1 MIKTA
6 ISAYLLV
13 LNQVTVMKVIYSASQ
28 ARHDPSFYLS
38 SGVQSK
44 NPEVPQRAEAL
55 LAAAISAGCEH
66 IEPTDSGL
74 TLISAVHSPEYLLF
88 LKNIYSRWQNIDN
101 ASAEVIP
108 NIHPNRH
115 DGNYPASAVG
125 QAGYHMADTACP
137 ISSETFGAVL
147 SSAHSAGTA
156 AQLVLDGEP
165 VAYALCRPPGHHA
178 FKDMA
183 GGFCFLN
190 NSAIAAQRLC
200 SHYKR
205 VAIID
210 VDLHHGN
217 GTQDIFYARDDVLT
231 VSVHA
236 DPITFYPFHWGSTN
250 ERGRDQGLGYNLNV
264 PLPRQSDDDAFIAG
278 LDHLLEI
285 VEMFSPDAIVV
296 ALGLDASIDDPFGG
310 LSVTTNGFN
319 RIAQRIAQLGKP
331 TVLVQEGGYLSN
343 SLGKNLD
350 AFLQGFEKKHRLV

>member
-1 MIKTA
+1 
-6 ISAYLLV
+6 
-13 LNQVTVMKVIYSASQ
+13 MKVIYSVSQ

-38 SGVQSK
+38 SGEKSK
-44 NPEVPQRAEAL
+44 NPEVPQRADAL
-55 LAAAISAGCEH
+55 LAAAISAGCEK
-66 IEPTDSGL
+66 IEPKDSGL
-74 TLISAVHSPEYLLF
+74 TLISEVHSPEYLLF
-88 LKNIYSRWQNIDN
+88 LKNIYRRWQNLDN

-137 ISSETFGAVL
+137 ISSETFEAVL

-178 FKDMA
+178 FRDMA

-190 NSAIAAQRLC
+190 NSAIAAQRLR
-200 SHYKR
+200 SSYNR

-217 GTQDIFYARDDVLT
+217 GTQDIFYARDDVFT
-231 VSVHA
+231 VSIHA
-236 DPITFYPFHWGSTN
+236 DPINFYPFFWGNAN
-250 ERGRDQGLGYNLNV
+250 ERGRDQGFGYNLNV
-264 PLPRQSDDDAFIAG
+264 PLPRQADDDAFIAG
-278 LDHLLEI
+278 LDHLLEM
-285 VEMFSPDAIVV
+285 VEMFSPDVIVV

-310 LSVTTNGFN
+310 LNVTTKGFN
-319 RIAQRIAQLGKP
+319 RIAERLAQLGKP
-331 TVLVQEGGYLSN
+331 TVLVQEGGYLSE
-343 SLGKNLD
+343 SLGNNLD
-350 AFLQGFEKKHRLV
+350 SFLQGFEKNHRLPI